1 MTVRFEVRRFDQ
13 LAALD
18 LYEILALRQRVFV
31 VEQHCAYLDAD
42 GWDQAA
48 AHVVGTRDGALVAY
62 ARILEPGVRLAERTI
77 GRVIVAAGAR
87 GQGLARA
94 LMERA
99 LASIR
104 DAHGSTAV
112 ALSAQAHLEPFYA
125 SLGFERRGNQYDEDG
140 IPHVDM
146 VRAAA

>member
-1 MTVRFEVRRFDQ
+1 MTVRFEVRRFEE
-13 LAALD
+13 LATLE

-42 GWDQAA
+42 GWDQGAM
-48 AHVVGTRDGALVAY
+48 HVIGSRDRSILAY
-62 ARILEPGVRLAERTI
+62 ARILEPGVRLPERTI

-94 LMERA
+94 LMERS
-99 LASIR
+99 LSSIR
-104 DAHGSTAV
+104 DAHGPTAV

-125 SLGFERRGNQYDEDG
+125 SLGFERRGGQYDEDG